1 MEDKKL
7 LLIDAYALIYRAYYA
22 LIRAPR
28 FTSKGLNT
36 SAIFGF
42 CNTLE
47 DVLRKEKPTHVAVC
61 FDPKGGT
68 FRHEVYPEYK
78 AQRDAQPED
87 ITLSI
92 PYIKDIL
99 AAHNITVIEV
109 PGFEADDVIGTLS
122 RKAETEGYL
131 TLMMTPDK
139 DYGQLVTD
147 KVLMYR
153 PALKGTGFEV
163 RGVKEVCEKYGIS
176 STSQVIDLLA
186 LEGDASD
193 NIPGCPGVGEKTAV
207 KLINEWGSVEN
218 LIENVDSLKG
228 AIQKKVAENV
238 EQIKFSKFLVTIKTD
253 VPVDVN
259 IEDLACK
266 DADEARLAEIYTEL
280 EFKSFLTKMGVTSA
294 IEVAPTPIVSAQASL
309 FDEPSLFDDAPAQQE
324 CVSVMGQ
331 YRTASSLK
339 EVSEVVSQALSMP
352 KVGVAI
358 YASGAEAMTARWKGV
373 AISMTPNEAVYVAMP
388 IDNEAREQMKVVLR
402 MLLCSKQVQYVSHDV
417 KRDYIILHNEGIEL
431 TSNYYDTA
439 VAHYLLQS
447 EMKHSLP
454 SLAFTYLGCMASQ
467 AVEDALQRKVG
478 AEIDEAVVGN
488 VMCEIAD
495 ITLRLCEKFHPMLED
510 EGLISLL
517 NEIELPFVKVLA
529 DMEIEGVR
537 IDVGELAKMSQSLT
551 LRVHEIEKSVYELA
565 GGEFNV
571 SSPMQVGEVL
581 FERLKI
587 DPKAKRTKGGAYST
601 AEDVLEKYRKVHP
614 IVDKILQIRG
624 LKKLLS
630 TYINALSELINP
642 ATGKIHTSYNQT
654 VTATGR
660 ISSTNPNL
668 QNIPVRTEDGREIRR
683 AFIADEGCVLYSAD
697 YSQIELRLIADMSG
711 DENMIEAF
719 RSGADIHR
727 ATAAKVYGITLDEVT
742 DEQRRYAKTANFGI
756 IYGISAFGLSERL
769 SISRADAKMLI
780 EGYYASYPQ
789 MRKYMDDN
797 LEQVRKD
804 GFVSTIKGRRRY
816 LPDINS
822 RNAVVRGYAERNA
835 VNAPIQ
841 GSAADIIKVAMIDIA
856 RDFATEGLCSK
867 MIMQVH
873 DELVF
878 NVVPEELQRVEEL
891 VKKNMENAYHG
902 RVALTVSAG
911 VGNNWLEAH

>member
-28 FTSKGLNT
+28 ITSKGLNT

-42 CNTLE
+42 CNTLD
-47 DVLRKEKPTHVAVC
+47 DVLRKENPTHVAVC

-68 FRHEVYPEYK
+68 FRHEAYPEYK

-99 AAHNITVIEV
+99 AANNITVIEV
-109 PGFEADDVIGTLS
+109 PGYEADDVIGTIS
-122 RKAETEGYL
+122 RKAEGEGYL

-147 KVLMYR
+147 RVLMYR
-153 PALKGTGFEV
+153 PALKGAGFEV

-176 STSQVIDLLA
+176 SPSQVIDLLA

-207 KLINEWGSVEN
+207 KLIGEWGSVEN

-228 AIQKKVAENV
+228 AVQKKISENI
-238 EQIKFSKFLVTIKTD
+238 EKIKFSKFLVTIKTD
-253 VPVDVN
+253 VPVELNLD
-259 IEDLACK
+259 DLARK
-266 DADEARLAEIYTEL
+266 EADEARLIEIYTEL
-280 EFKSFLTKMGVTSA
+280 EFKSFLSKMGVKS
-294 IEVAPTPIVSAQASL
+294 VAEPVAQPQ
-309 FDEPSLFDDAPAQQE
+309 EPSLFDGPSLFDAPQE
-324 CVSVMGQ
+324 EQMCVKRDAE
-331 YRTASSLK
+331 YRVVTTLN
-339 EVSEVVSQALSMP
+339 ETTEVVAQALGCGI
-352 KVGVAI
+352 VGMAVYAI
-358 YASGAEAMTARWKGV
+358 GADAMTARWQGLALSTQESK
-373 AISMTPNEAVYVAMP
+373 AVYIKIPAES
-388 IDNEAREQMKVVLR
+388 EAREQMKVVLKL
-402 MLLCSKQVQYVSHDV
+402 LLCSKSVRFVSHDV
-417 KRDYIILHNEGIEL
+417 KRDYIVLHNEGIDMGD
-431 TSNYYDTA
+431 NYYDTS

-447 EMKHSLP
+447 EMKHALP
-454 SLAFTYLGCMASQ
+454 SLAFTYLGCMVSSG
-467 AVEDALQRKVG
+467 VEEALQRKNGGAIEDAIVG
-478 AEIDEAVVGN
+478 D

-495 ITLRLCEKFHPMLED
+495 VTLRLYEKFVPMFEQ
-510 EGLISLL
+510 EGLTSLME
-517 NEIELPFVKVLA
+517 EIELPFVKVLA

-537 IDVGELAKMSQSLT
+537 IDVNELAKMSENLSSRL
-551 LRVHEIEKSVYELA
+551 HDIEQQVYELA
-565 GGEFNV
+565 GGEFNI

-587 DPKAKRTKGGAYST
+587 DPKAKRTKRGAYST
-601 AEDVLEKYRKVHP
+601 TEEILEKYRNTQP

-630 TYINALSELINP
+630 TYINALPELINP

-668 QNIPVRTEDGREIRR
+668 QNIPVRTDDGREIRR
-683 AFIADEGCVLYSAD
+683 AFIADEGCELYSAD

-719 RSGADIHR
+719 NSGADIHR
-727 ATAAKVYGITLDEVT
+727 ATAAKVYGVALEEVT

-769 SISRADAKMLI
+769 SISRGDAKKLI
-780 EGYYASYPQ
+780 DGYYESYPQ
-789 MRKYMDDN
+789 MRQYMDET

-804 GFVSTIKGRRRY
+804 GYVSTIKGRRRY

-856 RDFATEGLCSK
+856 REFAKEGLRSK

-878 NVVPEELQRVEEL
+878 NVATQELERVKEI
-891 VKKNMENAYHG
+891 VKRNMENAYHG
-902 RVALTVSAG
+902 RVSLTVSAG
-911 VGNNWLEAH
+911 VGKNWLEAH

>member
-28 FTSKGLNT
+28 ITSKGLNT

-42 CNTLE
+42 CNTLD
-47 DVLRKEKPTHVAVC
+47 DVLRKENPTHVAVC

-68 FRHEVYPEYK
+68 FRHEAYPEYK

-99 AAHNITVIEV
+99 AANNITVIEV
-109 PGFEADDVIGTLS
+109 PGYEADDVIGTIS
-122 RKAETEGYL
+122 RKAEGEGYL

-147 KVLMYR
+147 RVLMYR
-153 PALKGTGFEV
+153 PALKGAGFEV

-176 STSQVIDLLA
+176 SPSQVIDLLA

-207 KLINEWGSVEN
+207 KLIGEWGSVEN

-228 AIQKKVAENV
+228 AVQKKISENI
-238 EQIKFSKFLVTIKTD
+238 EKIKFSKFLVTIKTD
-253 VPVDVN
+253 VPVELNLD
-259 IEDLACK
+259 DLARK
-266 DADEARLAEIYTEL
+266 EADEARLIEIYTEL
-280 EFKSFLTKMGVTSA
+280 EFKSFLSKMGVKS
-294 IEVAPTPIVSAQASL
+294 VAEPVSQPQ
-309 FDEPSLFDDAPAQQE
+309 EPSLFDGPSLFDAPQE
-324 CVSVMGQ
+324 EQMCVKSDAE
-331 YRTASSLK
+331 YRVVTTLN
-339 EVSEVVSQALSMP
+339 ETTEVVAQALGCGV
-352 KVGVAI
+352 VGMAL
-358 YASGAEAMTARWKGV
+358 YATGADAMTARWQGLALSTQESK
-373 AISMTPNEAVYVAMP
+373 AVYIKIPAES
-388 IDNEAREQMKVVLR
+388 EAREQMKVVLKL
-402 MLLCSKQVQYVSHDV
+402 LLCSKSVRFVSHDV
-417 KRDYIILHNEGIEL
+417 KRDYIVLHNEGIDMGD
-431 TSNYYDTA
+431 NYYDTS

-447 EMKHSLP
+447 EMKHALP
-454 SLAFTYLGCMASQ
+454 SLAFTYLGCMVSSG
-467 AVEDALQRKVG
+467 VEEALQRKNGG
-478 AEIDEAVVGN
+478 AIEDAVVGD

-495 ITLRLCEKFHPMLED
+495 VTLRLYEKFVPMLEQ
-510 EGLISLL
+510 EGLTSLME
-517 NEIELPFVKVLA
+517 EIELPFVKVLA

-537 IDVGELAKMSQSLT
+537 IDVNELAKMSENLSSRL
-551 LRVHEIEKSVYELA
+551 HDIEQQVYELA
-565 GGEFNV
+565 GGEFNI

-587 DPKAKRTKGGAYST
+587 DPKAKRTKRGAYST
-601 AEDVLEKYRKVHP
+601 TEEILEKYRNTQP

-630 TYINALSELINP
+630 TYINALPELINP

-668 QNIPVRTEDGREIRR
+668 QNIPVRTDDGREIRR
-683 AFIADEGCVLYSAD
+683 AFIADEGCEIYSAD

-719 RSGADIHR
+719 NSGVDIHR
-727 ATAAKVYGITLDEVT
+727 ATAAKVYGVALEEVT

-769 SISRADAKMLI
+769 SISRGDAKKLI
-780 EGYYASYPQ
+780 DGYYESYPQ
-789 MRKYMDDN
+789 MRQYMDET

-804 GFVSTIKGRRRY
+804 GYVSTIKGRRRY

-856 RDFATEGLCSK
+856 REFAKEGLRSK

-878 NVVPEELQRVEEL
+878 NVVNDELARVKEI
-891 VKKNMENAYHG
+891 VKRNMENAYQG
-902 RVALTVSAG
+902 RVPLTVSAG
-911 VGNNWLEAH
+911 VGKNWLEAH

>member
-28 FTSKGLNT
+28 ITSKGLNT

-42 CNTLE
+42 CNTLD
-47 DVLRKEKPTHVAVC
+47 DVLRKENPTHVAVC

-68 FRHEVYPEYK
+68 FRHEAYPEYK

-99 AAHNITVIEV
+99 AANNITVIEV
-109 PGFEADDVIGTLS
+109 PGYEADDVIGTIS
-122 RKAETEGYL
+122 RKAEGEGYL

-147 KVLMYR
+147 RVLMYR
-153 PALKGTGFEV
+153 PALKGAGFEV

-176 STSQVIDLLA
+176 SPLQVIDLLA

-207 KLINEWGSVEN
+207 KLIGEWGSVEN

-228 AIQKKVAENV
+228 AVQKKISENI
-238 EQIKFSKFLVTIKTD
+238 EKIKFSKFLVTIKTD
-253 VPVDVN
+253 VP
-259 IEDLACK
+259 IELNLDDLARK
-266 DADEARLAEIYTEL
+266 EADEARLIEIYTEL
-280 EFKSFLTKMGVTSA
+280 EFKSFLSKMGVKS
-294 IEVAPTPIVSAQASL
+294 VAEPVSQPQ
-309 FDEPSLFDDAPAQQE
+309 EPSLFDGPSLFDAPQE
-324 CVSVMGQ
+324 EQMCVKSDAE
-331 YRTASSLK
+331 YRVVTTLN
-339 EVSEVVSQALSMP
+339 ETTEVVAQALGCGV
-352 KVGVAI
+352 VGMAL
-358 YASGAEAMTARWKGV
+358 YATGADAMTARWQGLALSTQESK
-373 AISMTPNEAVYVAMP
+373 AVYIKIP
-388 IDNEAREQMKVVLR
+388 SESEAREQMKVVLKL
-402 MLLCSKQVQYVSHDV
+402 LLCSKSVRFVSHDV
-417 KRDYIILHNEGIEL
+417 KRDYIVLHNEGIDMGD
-431 TSNYYDTA
+431 NYYDTS

-447 EMKHSLP
+447 EMKHALP
-454 SLAFTYLGCMASQ
+454 SLAFTYLGCMVSSG
-467 AVEDALQRKVG
+467 VEEALQRKNGGAIEDAIVG
-478 AEIDEAVVGN
+478 D

-495 ITLRLCEKFHPMLED
+495 VTLRLYEKFVPMLEQ
-510 EGLISLL
+510 EGLTSLME
-517 NEIELPFVKVLA
+517 EIELPFVKVLA

-537 IDVGELAKMSQSLT
+537 IDVNELAKMSENLSSRL
-551 LRVHEIEKSVYELA
+551 HDIEQQVYELA
-565 GGEFNV
+565 GGEFNI

-587 DPKAKRTKGGAYST
+587 DPKAKRTKRGAYST
-601 AEDVLEKYRKVHP
+601 TEEILEKYRNTQP

-630 TYINALSELINP
+630 TYINALPELINP

-668 QNIPVRTEDGREIRR
+668 QNIPVRTDDGREIRR
-683 AFIADEGCVLYSAD
+683 AFIADEGCEIYSAD

-719 RSGADIHR
+719 NSGADIHR
-727 ATAAKVYGITLDEVT
+727 ATAAKVYGVALEEVT

-769 SISRADAKMLI
+769 SISRGDAKKLI
-780 EGYYASYPQ
+780 DGYYESYPQ
-789 MRKYMDDN
+789 MRQYMDET

-804 GFVSTIKGRRRY
+804 GYVSTIKGRRRY

-856 RDFATEGLCSK
+856 REFAKEGLRSK

-878 NVVPEELQRVEEL
+878 NVVNDELARVKEI
-891 VKKNMENAYHG
+891 VKRNMENAYQG
-902 RVALTVSAG
+902 RVPLTVSAG
-911 VGNNWLEAH
+911 VGKNWLEAH

>member
-28 FTSKGLNT
+28 VTSKGLNT

-47 DVLRKEKPTHVAVC
+47 DVLRKENPTHVAVC

-68 FRHEVYPEYK
+68 FRHEAYPEYK
-78 AQRDAQPED
+78 AQREAQPED

-99 AAHNITVIEV
+99 AAQNIQVLEV
-109 PGFEADDVIGTLS
+109 PKYEADDVIGTLS
-122 RKAETEGYL
+122 RQAESEGYL

-147 KVLMYR
+147 RVLMYR
-153 PALKGTGFEV
+153 PALKGAGFEV

-176 STSQVIDLLA
+176 SPLQVIDLLA

-207 KLINEWGSVEN
+207 KLINEWGSVEG

-228 AIQKKVAENV
+228 AIQKKVAENI
-238 EQIKFSKFLVTIKTD
+238 EKIKFSKFLATIKTD
-253 VPVDVN
+253 VPIEIN
-259 IEDLACK
+259 IEDLARK
-266 DADEARLAEIYTEL
+266 EADEARLAEIYTEL
-280 EFKSFLTKMGVTSA
+280 EFKSFLTKMGV
-294 IEVAPTPIVSAQASL
+294 APAPVVTPQQSSPQASL
-309 FDEPSLFDDAPAQQE
+309 FDDGPSLFESPVAND
-324 CVSVMGQ
+324 CVVSTDQ
-331 YRTASSLK
+331 YRVISTLK
-339 EVSEVVSQALSMP
+339 EVTEVVSQALS
-352 KVGVAI
+352 KGRVGVAI
-358 YASGAEAMTARWKGV
+358 YASGAEAMTALWRGIAISTQEGEAAYV
-373 AISMTPNEAVYVAMP
+373 AIPS
-388 IDNEAREQMKVVLR
+388 DKDAREQMKVILR
-402 MLLCSKQVQYVSHDV
+402 LLLCSKQVQYVSHDV

-431 TSNYYDTA
+431 TPNYYDTS

-454 SLAFTYLGCMASQ
+454 SLAFTYLGCMVSQ
-467 AVEDALQRKVG
+467 AVDSALQRKQG
-478 AEIDEAVVGN
+478 AEIDESIVAN
-488 VMCEIAD
+488 VMCEIAE
-495 ITLRLCEKFHPMLED
+495 ITLRLCEKFNPMLEQ
-510 EGLISLL
+510 EGLTSLL
-517 NEIELPFVKVLA
+517 TDIELPFVKVLA

-537 IDVGELAKMSQSLT
+537 IDIEELAKMSQSLT
-551 LRVHEIEKSVYELA
+551 SRVQEIEKSIYELA

-601 AEDVLEKYRKVHP
+601 AEDILEKYRKSHP

-630 TYINALSELINP
+630 TYINALPELINP
-642 ATGKIHTSYNQT
+642 TTGKIHTSYNQT

-660 ISSTNPNL
+660 ISSANPNL
-668 QNIPVRTEDGREIRR
+668 QNIPVRTDDGREIRR

-727 ATAAKVYGITLDEVT
+727 ATAAKVYGVALEDVT
-742 DEQRRYAKTANFGI
+742 DDQRRYAKTANFGI

-780 EGYYASYPQ
+780 DGYYATYPQ
-789 MRKYMDDN
+789 MRQYMDDN

-804 GFVSTIKGRRRY
+804 GYVSTIKGRRRY

-856 RDFATEGLCSK
+856 RDFANEGLRSK

-878 NVVPEELQRVEEL
+878 NVVPEELSRVEEL
-891 VKKNMENAYHG
+891 VKKNMENAYQG